1 MKWQWWGLALIP
13 IVAGLVIASLMAD
26 IPTLTNPIIYM
37 RVDLGTLAV
46 IIGLALSALAT
57 VGLTLWGWT
66 ERRGEQRVVSVRA
79 QVAEER
85 RRFLQRLDHELKNP
99 LTAIRAGLA
108 NLVNG
113 LATATL
119 RQPFDPSTGLRAGSA
134 QDKAQDTA
142 HQEALASVEAQVLRL
157 SRLTSDLRKLADLE
171 ARPLERVP
179 VNVAELL
186 QEAVT
191 LAQEQ
196 PEAEARRL
204 TLTLPQAPWPVPD
217 VLGDWDLLFLATYN
231 LLDNALKF
239 TRPGDTVEVRAFEGG
254 ASVAIEVADTGP
266 GISQEELP
274 RVWEELYRGQG
285 ARGVPGSGLGLALV
299 RAIVERHGGQV
310 TLRSRAGQGTVV
322 TMRLPTQ

>member
-1 MKWQWWGLALIP
+1 MKWQRWGFALIP

-46 IIGLALSALAT
+46 IIGLALSALVT
-57 VGLTLWGWT
+57 MELVLCGWAG
-66 ERRGEQRVVSVRA
+66 RRGEQRVTGVRA
-79 QVAEER
+79 QVAEGR

-108 NLVNG
+108 NLANG
-113 LATATL
+113 LATAT
-119 RQPFDPSTGLRAGSA
+119 Q
-134 QDKAQDTA
+134 
-142 HQEALASVEAQVLRL
+142 QEALASVEAQVLRL

-171 ARPLERVP
+171 TRPLERVP
-179 VNVAELL
+179 VDVAELL

-254 ASVAIEVADTGP
+254 AFVAIEVADTGP
-266 GISQEELP
+266 GIPQEELP

-285 ARGVPGSGLGLALV
+285 ARGIPGSGLGLALV
-299 RAIVERHGGQV
+299 RAVVERHGGRV

-322 TMRLPTQ
+322 TIRLPTQ

>member
-1 MKWQWWGLALIP
+1 MKWLRWGLALIP

-26 IPTLTNPIIYM
+26 VPTLTNPIIYM
-37 RVDLGTLAV
+37 RIDLGTLAAIV
-46 IIGLALSALAT
+46 GVALSLLVA
-57 VGLTLWGWT
+57 VGLVLWVWAG
-66 ERRGEQRVVSVRA
+66 RRGEQRVTGVRA

-85 RRFLQRLDHELKNP
+85 RQFLQRLDHELKNP

-108 NLVNG
+108 NLANG

-119 RQPFDPSTGLRAGSA
+119 RQPFDGA

-142 HQEALASVEAQVLRL
+142 QQEALASVEAQVLRL
-157 SRLTSDLRKLADLE
+157 SRLTSDLRKLAELE
-171 ARPLERVP
+171 TRPLERVP
-179 VNVAELL
+179 VDVAELL
-186 QEAVT
+186 QETVT

-196 PEAEARRL
+196 PEAETRQF

-254 ASVAIEVADTGP
+254 AFVVIEVADTGP
-266 GISQEELP
+266 GILEEEVS

-299 RAIVERHGGQV
+299 RAIVERHGGLV
-310 TLRSRAGQGTVV
+310 TLRSREGQGTVV
-322 TMRLPTQ
+322 TMRLPVL

>member
-1 MKWQWWGLALIP
+1 MKWQRWGLVLIP
-13 IVAGLVIASLMAD
+13 VVAGLVVASLVVD

-37 RVDLGTLAV
+37 RVDLGTLAM
-46 IIGLALSALAT
+46 IIGLSLSVLIT
-57 VGLTLWGWT
+57 LGLVLWEWAG
-66 ERRGEQRVVSVRA
+66 RRGEQRATSVRA

-108 NLVNG
+108 NVFNG
-113 LATATL
+113 SNMAT
-119 RQPFDPSTGLRAGSA
+119 Q
-134 QDKAQDTA
+134 
-142 HQEALASVEAQVLRL
+142 QEALASVEAQVLRL
-157 SRLTSDLRKLADLE
+157 SRLTSDLRKLAELE

-179 VNVAELL
+179 VDIAELL

-217 VLGDWDLLFLATYN
+217 VLGDWDLLFLAIYN

-239 TRPGDTVEVRAFEGG
+239 TRPGDTVEVRASEG
-254 ASVAIEVADTGP
+254 STFVIIEVADTGP
-266 GISQEELP
+266 GIPQEELP

-285 ARGVPGSGLGLALV
+285 AQGVPGSGLGLALV

-322 TMRLPTQ
+322 TMRLPVQ

>member
-1 MKWQWWGLALIP
+1 MKWQRWGLALIP
-13 IVAGLVIASLMAD
+13 IVAGLVIASLMVD
-26 IPTLTNPIIYM
+26 VPTLTNPIIYM

-46 IIGLALSALAT
+46 IIGLALSVLVT
-57 VGLTLWGWT
+57 VGLVLWEWAG
-66 ERRGEQRVVSVRA
+66 RRGEQRATGVHA

-85 RRFLQRLDHELKNP
+85 RQFLQRLDHELKNP

-108 NLVNG
+108 NLANG
-113 LATATL
+113 RATAP
-119 RQPFDPSTGLRAGSA
+119 Q
-134 QDKAQDTA
+134 
-142 HQEALASVEAQVLRL
+142 QEALASVEAQVLRL
-157 SRLTSDLRKLADLE
+157 SRLTSDLRKLAELE
-171 ARPLERVP
+171 TRPLERVP
-179 VNVAELL
+179 LDVAELL
-186 QEAVT
+186 REAVT

-196 PEAEARRL
+196 PEAEARQF

-254 ASVAIEVADTGP
+254 AFVVIEVADTGP
-266 GISQEELP
+266 GILEEEVS

-299 RAIVERHGGQV
+299 RAIVERHGGRV
-310 TLRSRAGQGTVV
+310 TLRSREGQGTVV
-322 TMRLPTQ
+322 TMRLPVQ